1 MRWRRKFSKHEESRH
16 DVRFAEYGWANCEPT
31 YEQVL
36 AAVYLEAKGFTF
48 GEHFDLKNV
57 EECAENVYRAE
68 LSMDGK
74 Q

>member
-1 MRWRRKFSKHEESRH
+1 MGDERCDS
-16 DVRFAEYGWANCEPT
+16 AEYDWGDCEPT
-31 YEQVL
+31 YYQVL

-48 GEHFDLKNV
+48 GEHFDLANV